1 MVKDLLGSQHTG
13 SSSQPSP
20 SSIPEPSFAERA
32 RTLMSLG
39 RVGTLSTVSRK
50 HPGWPFGSV
59 MPYSLDGQG
68 RPVFLISSLAV
79 HTQNLRADPRASLL
93 VMQPGWSGDPL
104 AGARV
109 TVMGLVTELPATELE
124 PTRAAYL
131 ARYEHA
137 ASWVD
142 FDDFAFYRLE
152 VTDVYYVGGFGA
164 MGWVPATDYTAAEP
178 DPLADIAQGIIDHM
192 NQDHADALR
201 LLCRV
206 YADLEAE
213 EAVMTSVDRLGFR
226 LRVHAGERVQGL
238 RLAFPREVRSAQ
250 EARTV
255 LVAMVR
261 EAREKKRMSVDE
273 EDQP

>member
-1 MVKDLLGSQHTG
+1 V
-13 SSSQPSP
+13 
-20 SSIPEPSFAERA
+20 PEPSFAERA
-32 RTLMSLG
+32 RTLLYLG

-59 MPYSLDGQG
+59 MPYGLDAQG
-68 RPVFLISSLAV
+68 CPIFLISSMAV

-93 VMQPGWSGDPL
+93 VTQPGWTGDPL

-109 TVMGLVTELPATELE
+109 TVMGQVTELPAADLQ

-131 ARYEHA
+131 ARYENA
-137 ASWVD
+137 AAWVD

-152 VTDVYYVGGFGA
+152 VTAVYYVGGFGA
-164 MGWVPATDYTAAEP
+164 MDWVSAADYTAAQP
-178 DPLADIAQGIIDHM
+178 DPLADVALGIIDHM

-201 LLCRV
+201 LYCWA
-206 YADLEAE
+206 YAGLEVD

-226 LRVHAGERVQGL
+226 MRVRIGERVQGV
-238 RLAFPREVRSAQ
+238 RLAFTREVRSTQ

-255 LVAMVR
+255 LVALVR
-261 EAREKKRMSVDE
+261 EAREKK
-273 EDQP
+273 QA